1 MDVSRFFALRMRC
14 ADYIW
19 RSYPAARLFV
29 GIACLGAG
37 LGSVSMTHALVLL
50 GCVLVLLLAVGTRGE
65 VIMRALKVLA
75 FLILPILVL
84 HMWLTP
90 GRILVSLG
98 LFGDIS
104 VEGLERGGWLSLHLA
119 LMYFSAMLFS
129 RLISLQEWMAL
140 TSACGGRRL
149 QPYLL
154 LLTPLAR
161 QVRWRTQILAR
172 QWRQRGTWRELA
184 PTLAAVLRQCMS
196 VSRMQADALWLRWP
210 NGATFPRLFSTMDA
224 SVQAWSATLVMVL
237 IGTGML
243 VTAMGGR

>member
-1 MDVSRFFALRMRC
+1 MDVSRLFTLRMRC
-14 ADYIW
+14 AGYIW

-37 LGSVSMTHALVLL
+37 LGSASMAHALVLL
-50 GCVLVLLLAVGTRGE
+50 GSVLVLLLAMGTP
-65 VIMRALKVLA
+65 VVVVMRALKVLA

-98 LFGDIS
+98 RFGDIS
-104 VEGLERGGWLSLHLA
+104 AEGLERGGWLSLHLA

-154 LLTPLAR
+154 LLSPLAR
-161 QVRWRTQILAR
+161 QVRWRTQGLAR
-172 QWRQRGTWRELA
+172 QWRKRGTWRELA

-210 NGATFPRLFSTMDA
+210 SGTTFPRLFSITDA
-224 SVQAWSATLVMVL
+224 SVQAWSATVVMVL

-243 VTAMGGR
+243 ATAMVGR